1 MIAYFDCFSGASGD
15 MILGALVDA
24 GLELAEL
31 ERRLATLNLPGYS
44 LHAEHIISKGISGTR
59 VHVHLEEHHHDHV
72 EGHEHVHHHGHRNLD
87 DILTIIARSGLS
99 AGEKDKASAIFRRLA
114 EAEAKIHGVSVQEIH
129 FHEVGSVDAIVDIC
143 GAVVGLELLGVD
155 RAYCSALPTGGGTVK
170 SAHGVLPLP
179 APATLELAR
188 AANAPL
194 RPVEVDAELVTP
206 TGAAILTTLCSFA
219 QPALRLTAV
228 GYGFGRRE
236 LPWANALRLWL
247 GKAESDLPSDKV
259 TVIEANID
267 DMPGELLGGAMERFF
282 AAGALDVYFT
292 PIQMKKNRPA
302 VMLSVIATEARAA
315 ELARL
320 VLSETSTLGVRLQPM
335 ARLKCERWQ
344 ETVETR
350 FGPVLAKA
358 KRLGAKVS
366 LSPEYDD
373 ASRLARERGV
383 PLAEVYAA
391 VAAASLERQ
400 FGQPPTA

>member
-24 GLELAEL
+24 GLDLAAL
-31 ERRLATLNLPGYS
+31 KGQLATLNLSGYS
-44 LHAEHIISKGISGTR
+44 LRAERVVSKGISGTR
-59 VHVHLEEHHHDHV
+59 LHVHLEDHHHDL
-72 EGHEHVHHHGHRNLD
+72 EGHEHAHHHEHRNLD
-87 DILTIIARSGLS
+87 DILAIIAGSGLS
-99 AGEKDKASAIFRRLA
+99 DRAKDRASAIFGRLA
-114 EAEAKIHGVSVQEIH
+114 DAEAKIHGVSVKEIH

-143 GAVVGLELLGVD
+143 GAVAGLEILGVD
-155 RAYCSALPTGGGTVK
+155 RFYCSALPTGGGTVK
-170 SAHGVLPLP
+170 SAHGILPVP

-194 RPVEVDAELVTP
+194 RPVNLDAELVTP
-206 TGAAILTTLCSFA
+206 TGAAILTTLCRFA
-219 QPALRLTAV
+219 QPALHLTAV

-247 GKAESDLPSDKV
+247 GRAEAELQSDRV
-259 TVIEANID
+259 TVIEANVD
-267 DMPGELLGGAMERFF
+267 DTPGELLGAAMERLL

-302 VMLSVIATEARAA
+302 VMLSVIAPEGRATD
-315 ELARL
+315 LARL
-320 VLSETSTLGVRLQPM
+320 VLAETSTLGVRLQPM

-344 ETVETR
+344 ETVATR

-358 KRLGAKVS
+358 KRLGGKVS
-366 LSPEYDD
+366 LAPEYDD
-373 ASRLARERGV
+373 ANRLARERGV
-383 PLAEVYAA
+383 PLAEIYAA

-400 FGQPPTA
+400 PGPPPTA